1 MLNSIKF
8 NASQTKALCINEVK
22 AISTAILKGDEAR
35 FENSVTQSEY
45 VLKAHTWL
53 KSSEGKTFMTNNS
66 CGIKEVITSAFP
78 SFESPSMYYHLRNLA
93 LAIQETGNL
102 VKEWKK
108 EVLRKKQIGEKCALS
123 ILAFI
128 EYAKEAKLETQ
139 GEGEGEAPEVKAKAQ
154 TQISFTFKGESFNL
168 ADVSLRVTE
177 GELKTEAAKEAIN
190 EALAFLYDLVNQS
203 PKEAETKAKKKA
215 KAQHKATTKAKA
227 KALTMSD
234 VVIEDADLVD

>member
-22 AISTAILKGDEAR
+22 AISTVILKGDEAR

-45 VLKAHTWL
+45 VLRAHTWL
-53 KSSEGKTFMTNNS
+53 KSSEGKTFMINS
-66 CGIKEVITSAFP
+66 ACGIKDVITSAFP

-123 ILAFI
+123 ILSFI
-128 EYAKEAKLETQ
+128 EYAKEAKLETN
-139 GEGEGEAPEVKAKAQ
+139 EGEGEAPEVKAKAQ
-154 TQISFTFKGESFNL
+154 TEISFTFKGEAFNL
-168 ADVSLRVTE
+168 ANVSLRVTG
-177 GELKTEAAKEAIN
+177 GEVKTEATKEAVN
-190 EALAFLYDLVNQS
+190 EALAFLYDLVNEA
-203 PKEAETKAKKKA
+203 PKVTEAKAKKKA
-215 KAQHKATTKAKA
+215 KAQHKATTKKG
-227 KALTMSD
+227 LTFQD
-234 VVIEDADLVD
+234 VVIIEEAEINFAD

>member
-35 FENSVTQSEY
+35 FENSVSQSEY

-53 KSSEGKTFMTNNS
+53 KSSEGKTFMINNS

-128 EYAKEAKLETQ
+128 EYAKEAKLETNE
-139 GEGEGEAPEVKAKAQ
+139 GEGEGEAPEVKAKAK
-154 TQISFTFKGESFNL
+154 TEIVFTFNGESFNL
-168 ADVSLRVTE
+168 ANVSLRVKE
-177 GELKTEAAKEAIN
+177 GEVKTEATKEAVN
-190 EALAFLYDLVNQS
+190 EALAFLYDLVNEA
-203 PKEAETKAKKKA
+203 PKVTEAKAKKKA
-215 KAQHKATTKAKA
+215 KAEHKATTK

-234 VVIEDADLVD
+234 VVIIDEVNFAD

>member
-53 KSSEGKTFMTNNS
+53 KSSEGKTFMLNNS

-108 EVLRKKQIGEKCALS
+108 EVLKKKQIGEKCALS

-128 EYAKEAKLETQ
+128 EYAKEAKLETN
-139 GEGEGEAPEVKAKAQ
+139 EGEGEAPEVKAKAE
-154 TQISFTFKGESFNL
+154 TTLVFTFKGEALNMSNV
-168 ADVSLRVTE
+168 ALRVTE
-177 GELKTEAAKEAIN
+177 GEVITKAEKEAIN
-190 EALAFLYDLVNQS
+190 EAIAYLYDLVNPT
-203 PKEAETKAKKKA
+203 PKES
-215 KAQHKATTKAKA
+215 KAKA
-227 KALTMSD
+227 KRSAKAEAKATKKGLTMSD
-234 VVIEDADLVD
+234 VVITEEVELNFAD